1 MSKKKKH
8 KKGDK
13 NHASTIQTLILIT
26 TTLNLIEKL
35 VELIHSILIKALGE

>member
-13 NHASTIQTLILIT
+13 NHALQTLILIT
-26 TTLNLIEKL
+26 ATLNLIDKL
-35 VELIHSILIKALGE
+35 LDIIRSLLD